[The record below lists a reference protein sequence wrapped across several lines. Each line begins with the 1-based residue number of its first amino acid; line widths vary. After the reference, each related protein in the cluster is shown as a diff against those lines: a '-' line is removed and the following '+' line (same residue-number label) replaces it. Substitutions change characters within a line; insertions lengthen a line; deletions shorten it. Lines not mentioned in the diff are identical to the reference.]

1 MKKLEDLLTCFH
13 LYAVCTNCTRM
24 ERLNLKKLIDR
35 LGSDHTIDR
44 LRRRLRC
51 SGCGERTE
59 DIRIVYVGEN
69 AKLSGFHYRGNSA
82 SRRRPAAESVGGPG
96 VQSVSSSVDSSVS
109 PNPSTPT

>member
-1 MKKLEDLLTCFH
+1 MTGSGIQKPKTPQETTQLMKVALGEEKADL
-13 LYAVCTNCTRM
+13 
-24 ERLNLKKLIDR
+24 
-35 LGSDHTIDR
+35 TIVNANVVNVYT
-44 LRRRLRC
+44 
-51 SGCGERTE
+51 GEILP
-59 DIRIVYVGEN
+59 DQGIGIKGKWIAYVGEN